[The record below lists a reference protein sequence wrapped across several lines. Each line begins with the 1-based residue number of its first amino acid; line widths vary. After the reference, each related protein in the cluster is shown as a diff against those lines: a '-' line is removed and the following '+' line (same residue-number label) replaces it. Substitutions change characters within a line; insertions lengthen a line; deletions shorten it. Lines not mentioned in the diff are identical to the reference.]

1 MGNYIKIDR
10 KILEWEWYSNI
21 NTCRL
26 FIHMLLK
33 ANWKD
38 GKFEG
43 KVVPRGSF
51 ISSYPTLE
59 RETQLTNRE
68 IRTAIEHLKTTGEL
82 TVQKTNRYS
91 IFTINNYN
99 LYQVSDS
106 QSDRQATDK
115 RQSNVSLTSAI
126 EEKKEIKEE
135 NNNINEQDN
144 LTQAPTSKKQIDEF
158 FEEIWKMYPKKRGK
172 AQVSDAKKRSLY
184 EIGIDELT
192 RAINRYKAECDDVT
206 FMQYGSTFFNSGYV
220 DYLDANYTEIKQGGK
235 KQQNKTRSFPQR
247 EYGFENLERK
257 VIAAQNKN
265 MKGAT

>member
-26 FIHMLLK
+26 FVHMLLK

-43 KVVPRGSF
+43 KVIPRGSF

-82 TVQKTNRYS
+82 TVEKTNRYS

-106 QSDRQATDK
+106 QETVK
-115 RQSNVSLTSAI
+115 RQSNDSLTSAI
-126 EEKKEIKEE
+126 EEKKEIKERK
-135 NNNINEQDN
+135 NNINEQEN
-144 LTQAPTSKKQIDEF
+144 LAQSQAKKKIDDF
-158 FEEIWKMYPKKRGK
+158 FETVWKLYPKKRGK
-172 AQVSDAKKRSLY
+172 GQISDSKKKRLY
-184 EIGIDELT
+184 EVGIDELS
-192 RAINRYKAECDDVT
+192 RAIERYKAECDDIQ
-206 FMQYGSTFFNSGYV
+206 FMQYGSTFFNSGYI
-220 DYLDANYTEIKQGGK
+220 DYLDANYTNIEQRQRKQSK
-235 KQQNKTRSFPQR
+235 KNTFPQR
-247 EYGFENLERK
+247 NYNYSELERK
-257 VIAAQNKN
+257 ILESQNKRKETQN
-265 MKGAT
+265 EDA

>member
-26 FIHMLLK
+26 FVHMLLK

-43 KVVPRGSF
+43 KVIPRGSF

-82 TVQKTNRYS
+82 TVKKTNRYS
-91 IFTINNYN
+91 VFTINNYN

-106 QSDRQATDK
+106 QNDSQETDK

-126 EEKKEIKEE
+126 EEKKEIKEG
-135 NNNINEQDN
+135 NNNINEQDD
-144 LTQAPTSKKQIDEF
+144 LAQSPTQKQINEF
-158 FEEIWKMYPKKRGK
+158 FETIWKLYPKKRGK
-172 AQVSDAKKRSLY
+172 AQVSGAKKKKLY
-184 EIGIDELT
+184 EIGINELT

-206 FMQYGSTFFNSGYV
+206 FMQYGSTFFGGGYI
-220 DYLDANYTEIKQGGK
+220 DYLDANYTEIKSGEK
-235 KQQNKTRSFPQR
+235 KQSNKAKSFPQR
-247 EYGFENLERK
+247 NYDFKKLEK
-257 VIAAQNKN
+257 EIMEAQSKK